1 MKKRNRTGTEVK
13 LDNEQSRG
21 FMAIQKP
28 KQSATEWF
36 KRPPYQITRGEDI
49 GESKTNEQQEV

>member
-1 MKKRNRTGTEVK
+1 MRKRNRTAIEK
-13 LDNEQSRG
+13 ELDNKQQRG
-21 FMAIQKP
+21 FMAFHKP